1 MQKCH
6 TSQSQKQSWARLKYF
21 IFIHSL
27 VISFR
32 YSNIWILNSEVFS
45 NPDVFSQS
53 DVTLEEPCSSQTRTY
68 GGRGRGRGGGM
79 RGRGPN
85 RQSDYDRFYYKAQAE
100 DPNSLTSTPFDN
112 YSDFAQ
118 EFTALS
124 PLYSPVSEF
133 VMPYLG
139 SNYYTQTVDEGLL
152 MELLKNQM

>member
-1 MQKCH
+1 
-6 TSQSQKQSWARLKYF
+6 
-21 IFIHSL
+21 
-27 VISFR
+27 
-32 YSNIWILNSEVFS
+32 
-45 NPDVFSQS
+45 
-53 DVTLEEPCSSQTRTY
+53 
-68 GGRGRGRGGGM
+68 M